1 MAQRAGQRLLDFMRH
16 LYSALLYLLTPVI
29 LLRLV
34 YRGFRARDY
43 WRRWPQR
50 LGFLPAL
57 PKQPSIW
64 LHAVSVGEFQAALPL
79 LRALQRIYPD
89 VPLVVTTT
97 TPTGLQRALA
107 TFGSTGVICAHVPYD
122 LPDAVARFLARARP
136 RVAIIMETELWPNL
150 YRGCAQRNIPVLVVN
165 ARLSEKSA
173 RGYRR
178 IGGLVRQTLSDVTC
192 IAAQT
197 DDDAERFKALGA
209 DPSRVRVLGNV
220 KYDMHVPDDLPLRAA
235 ALRAQW
241 DEARPVWIAG
251 STHAGEDA
259 IVLDAF
265 DRVRAVLPNTLLIIV
280 PRHPERFSEVAT
292 LCVRRGLRVCRRSD
306 ANADWPACQV
316 YVGDTMGDLLLL
328 YAASDAAF
336 VGGSLVAVGGHNM
349 LEPAAVAVPV
359 AMGPYTFNFRDV
371 AGRMLAAGA
380 AQEVRTADDLARVM
394 LQWLQSTEARVLVGQ
409 HGQHVVA
416 ANRGAVQR
424 VLALIAESMK

>member
-1 MAQRAGQRLLDFMRH
+1 MRH

-29 LLRLV
+29 VLRLV

-50 LGFLPAL
+50 LGFLPAR
-57 PKQPSIW
+57 PTQPSIW

-79 LRALQRIYPD
+79 LRALQRTYPD

-107 TFGSTGVICAHVPYD
+107 TFGSTSVICAHIPYD
-122 LPDAVARFLARARP
+122 LPDAVARFLSRAQP

-173 RGYRR
+173 RGYRG
-178 IGGLVRQTLSDVTC
+178 IGGLVRRTLNDVTC

-197 DDDAERFKALGA
+197 DEDAERFKALGA
-209 DPSRVRVLGNV
+209 NPSHVRVLGNV
-220 KYDMHVPDDLPLRAA
+220 KYDMDVPDDLSVHAA

-241 DEARPVWIAG
+241 GKSRPVWIAG
-251 STHAGEDA
+251 STHAGEEA

-265 DRVRAVLPNTLLIIV
+265 DRTRAVLPDTLLILV
-280 PRHPERFSEVAT
+280 PRHPERFAEVAE

-306 ANADWPACQV
+306 ANADRHACQV

-359 AMGPYTFNFRDV
+359 AMGPHTFNFRDV

-380 AQEVRTADDLARVM
+380 AHEVRTADDLARVM
-394 LQWLQSTEARVLVGQ
+394 VQWLQATEARLLVGQ
-409 HGQHVVA
+409 HGQQVVA

-424 VLALIAESMK
+424 VLALIAESMS